1 MDPSQM
7 TEEEARETVR
17 KMFDEMRRTLNAEG
31 DYSDSEDEYETDSD
45 TEDNSTTTAVPTK
58 DKVNAGTTDKA
69 DAKTTT
75 NIDTTENNNNSSSD
89 NSNSNNNNNTNKSNS
104 NGAPHN
110 NNSTDGT
117 SGEQESNEN
126 SKINLGYTQP
136 QPAEGTIGEPEKAKK
151 KKRKKTKKAK
161 IELED
166 YLACEDGTDPLVEN
180 PYDISKTPAERVE
193 IAVTRFR
200 KNRKFSPIRSQILS
214 VYLDYGGIQTG
225 PKMFQGGGGNSGGA
239 NDDGEV
245 DFDAMNAGV
254 DRVDLP
260 EDGQE
265 VDFTNVVTTFLSQYF
280 LKSTG
285 WIDMVYY
292 KDTPVVVAA
301 LLNYFLVRDVL
312 PEYKEDLQAALA
324 VAEKA
329 KIELPLCKMI
339 SSGWP
344 SRFDKACSL
353 LYGGEW
359 FDYLEDLWQGEAAAI
374 ETIGLDRAM
383 ARRIVKSVVGH
394 DVDIETLKAGPR
406 EFLEMEVIHIPA
418 IDFDEGADVDTVPEE
433 EDDVA
438 AVDMVD
444 RMLLGEGGK
453 SSEEPVV
460 PVVFNG
466 TTATTA
472 MTVTAAAE
480 AVPEVVDALM
490 VKYVDVTL
498 AELDPEVPM
507 EWQKPASQRRKIHV
521 FFDPNVST
529 KLLLGMRIAGYV
541 YTLSNGMSY
550 LEQAQVMPTYYLE
563 ADEVVQSEDEWED

>member
-31 DYSDSEDEYETDSD
+31 DYNDSEDEYETNSD
-45 TEDNSTTTAVPTK
+45 TEVNNTTSAVTTK
-58 DKVNAGTTDKA
+58 DKVTAETAGKANAETTSNA
-69 DAKTTT
+69 LPTSNNTTA
-75 NIDTTENNNNSSSD
+75 NLNTTEH
-89 NSNSNNNNNTNKSNS
+89 SNNGTDDTN
-104 NGAPHN
+104 
-110 NNSTDGT
+110 
-117 SGEQESNEN
+117 GEQEYDET
-126 SKINLGYTQP
+126 SKISLSYTRP
-136 QPAEGTIGEPEKAKK
+136 PTAEETTGEPEKAKK

-180 PYDISKTPAERVE
+180 PYDSSKTPAERVE
-193 IAVTRFR
+193 IAVARFR

-225 PKMFQGGGGNSGGA
+225 PKMFQGGGVKTGGA
-239 NDDGEV
+239 DDDGEV
-245 DFDAMNAGV
+245 DFDALNAGV

-260 EDGQE
+260 EDGQQ
-265 VDFTNVVTTFLSQYF
+265 VDFTNVVTTFLSQFF

-301 LLNYFLVRDVL
+301 LLNYLLVRDVL

-344 SRFDKACSL
+344 SRYDKACSL

-359 FDYLEDLWQGEAAAI
+359 YDYLEDLWQGEAAAI

-383 ARRIVKSVVGH
+383 ARKIVKSVVGP
-394 DVDIETLKAGPR
+394 DVDIETLRAGPR
-406 EFLEMEVIHIPA
+406 DYLEMEVVHVPA
-418 IDFDEGADVDTVPEE
+418 IDLDEGAD
-433 EDDVA
+433 
-438 AVDMVD
+438 
-444 RMLLGEGGK
+444 
-453 SSEEPVV
+453 
-460 PVVFNG
+460 
-466 TTATTA
+466 
-472 MTVTAAAE
+472 
-480 AVPEVVDALM
+480 
-490 VKYVDVTL
+490 
-498 AELDPEVPM
+498 LDPEVPI
-507 EWQKPASQRRKIHV
+507 EWQKPVNQRRKIHV

-529 KLLLGMRIAGYV
+529 KLLLGMRIAGFV

-563 ADEVVQSEDEWED
+563 ADEVVEAEDEWED

>member
-1 MDPSQM
+1 
-7 TEEEARETVR
+7 
-17 KMFDEMRRTLNAEG
+17 
-31 DYSDSEDEYETDSD
+31 
-45 TEDNSTTTAVPTK
+45 
-58 DKVNAGTTDKA
+58 
-69 DAKTTT
+69 
-75 NIDTTENNNNSSSD
+75 
-89 NSNSNNNNNTNKSNS
+89 
-104 NGAPHN
+104 
-110 NNSTDGT
+110 
-117 SGEQESNEN
+117 
-126 SKINLGYTQP
+126 
-136 QPAEGTIGEPEKAKK
+136 
-151 KKRKKTKKAK
+151 
-161 IELED
+161 
-166 YLACEDGTDPLVEN
+166 
-180 PYDISKTPAERVE
+180 
-193 IAVTRFR
+193 
-200 KNRKFSPIRSQILS
+200 
-214 VYLDYGGIQTG
+214 
-225 PKMFQGGGGNSGGA
+225 MFQGGGAKTGGA
-239 NDDGEV
+239 DDDGEV

-260 EDGQE
+260 EDGQQ

-280 LKSTG
+280 LQSTG

-301 LLNYFLVRDVL
+301 LLNYLLVRDVL

-344 SRFDKACSL
+344 SRYDKACSL

-359 FDYLEDLWQGEAAAI
+359 FDYLEDLWQGEAAAV

-383 ARRIVKSVVGH
+383 ARRIVKSVVGP
-394 DVDIETLKAGPR
+394 DVDIESLRAGPR
-406 EFLEMEVIHIPA
+406 EFLEMEVVHVPA
-418 IDFDEGADVDTVPEE
+418 IDLDEGADVDTVPEE
-433 EDDVA
+433 EDDMT

-453 SSEEPVV
+453 SSEEHVV
-460 PVVFNG
+460 PVVSNG

-472 MTVTAAAE
+472 TAATTVTAAAE
-480 AVPEVVDALM
+480 PVPEVVDALM

-507 EWQKPASQRRKIHV
+507 EWQKPASQRRKIHT

-563 ADEVVQSEDEWED
+563 ADEVVQPEDEWED